1 MDPLYGYICVFSL
14 NNDCVCVNTH
24 QDQHF
29 DIILCVFDW
38 WSAISSENQLNLVLR
53 GGFMFMHL
61 GCEHKVC
68 GNEYNDAQYAQSHTE
83 IQAQWPNETS
93 EWGYVC

>member
-1 MDPLYGYICVFSL
+1 MVIYVFSISTMT
-14 NNDCVCVNTH
+14 VFTQ

-38 WSAISSENQLNLVLR
+38 WSAISSEKQLNLVLR
-53 GGFMFMHL
+53 GGFMFMDL
-61 GCEHKVC
+61 GCKHKVC
-68 GNEYNDAQYAQSHTE
+68 RNEYNDAQYAQSHTE